1 MTETSCTAFGQ
12 NPGLARELGECLR
25 ALPYTTSS
33 IGSYLGPNA
42 YDALYRGEVGAVLR
56 RCNAD
61 DEVGLAI
68 STLLLRRPTALNE
81 LEALF
86 GAPLAE
92 RLISASVFRQVS
104 KQQYEVTYDIRPH
117 LLSQQHQIV
126 VSDLDASTS
135 AIVPGKDHVLGVGA
149 ASKSLMHAIPNTPV
163 ATVLDLGT
171 GSGVLSVAQSG
182 FAGRIVGTDI
192 HPRAIELAHATLE
205 MNGITNVELR
215 EGSWFEPVA
224 GDKFDRII
232 ANPPFVVGIPEVG
245 HVYRDSGMPLDE
257 ATRLVAEQ
265 APEHLADDGLLCM
278 LGAWAHVDGE
288 AWQTRVAS
296 WISSEGVSAW
306 VLQRE
311 VVDPE
316 TYVATWLKDES
327 VDLRTDEGIARAQQ
341 WLDYFQSAGVR
352 AIGFGWIFMQ
362 RIGDLPSEIT
372 AEELT
377 HPFTDPLGP
386 EVEEYFLRQAWLRQN
401 TTPDVLDATYLV
413 RPTVA
418 IEDIRIPN
426 AAEGMGFSREQLRIT
441 RMDGPRFSHSLDDAL
456 PTVLAGLHPAGLPLR
471 DVIGILALSRG
482 IDAPEDLEELEN
494 QTVAAVV
501 DLIRHGIML
510 PSEIAEVEKQ

>member
-1 MTETSCTAFGQ
+1 MTETSCTAFGR
-12 NPGLARELGECLR
+12 NPGLAEALGECLR

-42 YDALYRGEVGAVLR
+42 YQALYRGEVGAVLR

-61 DEVGLAI
+61 DAMGLAV

-92 RLISASVFRQVS
+92 RLISAGIFRQVS
-104 KQQYEVTYDIRPH
+104 EQQYEVTYDIRPH
-117 LLSQQHQIV
+117 LLSQQHRIV

-149 ASKSLMHAIPNTPV
+149 ASKSLMHAIPNTP
-163 ATVLDLGT
+163 ADSVLDLGT
-171 GSGVLSVAQSG
+171 GSGVLSVAQSSL
-182 FAGRIVGTDI
+182 ADRVVGTDI
-192 HPRAIELAHATLE
+192 HQRAIELAHATLE
-205 MNGITNVELR
+205 MNEITNVELR
-215 EGSWFEPVA
+215 EGSWFEPVSH
-224 GDKFDRII
+224 DKFDRII

-257 ATRLVAEQ
+257 ATRLVVEQ
-265 APEHLADDGLLCM
+265 APEHLAEDGVLCM
-278 LGAWAHVDGE
+278 LGAWAHIDGQT
-288 AWQTRVAS
+288 WQSRVAS
-296 WISSEGVSAW
+296 WVPSEGVSAW

-327 VDLRTDEGIARAQQ
+327 VDLRTDEGISRAQR
-341 WLDYFQSAGVR
+341 WLDYFQAAGVS

-362 RIGDLPSEIT
+362 RIGDLSSEIT

-377 HPFTDPLGP
+377 QQFTDPLGP

-401 TTPDVLDATYLV
+401 TTADVLDATYLV

-418 IEDIRIPN
+418 IEDIAIPD
-426 AAEGMGFSREQLRIT
+426 AVEGMGFSREQLRIT
-441 RMDGPRFSHSLDDAL
+441 RMDGPRFSHTLDDAL
-456 PTVLAGLHPAGLPLR
+456 KTVLAGLHPAGLPLR
-471 DVIGILALSRG
+471 DVIGILAVSRG

-501 DLIRHGIML
+501 DLIHHGVVL
-510 PSEIAEVEKQ
+510 PSEIAEVE

>member
-1 MTETSCTAFGQ
+1 MTDLSSTAFGLH
-12 NPGLARELGECLR
+12 PGLARELGERLR

-42 YDALYRGEVGAVLR
+42 YQALYRGEVGAVLR
-56 RCNAD
+56 RCHSED
-61 DEVGLAI
+61 VIGSAI
-68 STLLLRRPTALNE
+68 STLLLRRPTSQNE

-86 GAPLAE
+86 GSSLAE
-92 RLISASVFRQVS
+92 KLISAGVFHQTKEQR
-104 KQQYEVTYDIRPH
+104 YEVAYDIRPH
-117 LLSQQHQIV
+117 LLSQQHHLIV
-126 VSDLDASTS
+126 ADLDASTS

-149 ASKSLMHAIPNTPV
+149 ASKSLLHAIPQSPTG
-163 ATVLDLGT
+163 TVLDLGT

-182 FAGRIVGTDI
+182 LADQIVGTDI
-192 HPRAIELAHATLE
+192 HHRAIELAQATLE
-205 MNGITNVELR
+205 MNGITSVQLR

-224 GDKFDRII
+224 GEQFDRIV

-257 ATRLVAEQ
+257 ASRLVAEH
-265 APEHLADDGLLCM
+265 APEYLAEGGMLCM
-278 LGAWAHVDGE
+278 LGSWAHIDGE
-288 AWQTRVAS
+288 AWQSRVAS
-296 WISSEGVSAW
+296 WVPSQGVSAW

-327 VDLRTDEGIARAQQ
+327 VDLRTESGIARTQQ
-341 WLDYFQSAGVR
+341 WLDYFQAAGVH

-362 RIGDLPSEIT
+362 HIGDQPSEIT

-386 EVEEYFLRQAWLRQN
+386 EVEEYYLRQAWLRQKS
-401 TTPDVLDATYLV
+401 VQELLDSSFLV

-418 IEDIRIPN
+418 IEDIAVPN
-426 AAEGMGFSREQLRIT
+426 TEEGLGFTREELRIT
-441 RMDGPRFSHSLDDAL
+441 RMDGPRFSHSLDEAL
-456 PTVLAGLHPAGLPLR
+456 KTVLAGLHPAGLPLR
-471 DVIGILALSRG
+471 DVVGILAASRG
-482 IDAPEDLEELEN
+482 VDDQQALEELEN

-501 DLIRHGIML
+501 DLIRHGIVL
-510 PSEIAEVEKQ
+510 PSEIAEVE